1 MKPYEPWLEKAM
13 RRSGVPIQRP
23 YEKDDLDHAAMN
35 CRIARERAESNKA
48 RATIRALTR
57 IASP

>member
-1 MKPYEPWLEKAM
+1 M